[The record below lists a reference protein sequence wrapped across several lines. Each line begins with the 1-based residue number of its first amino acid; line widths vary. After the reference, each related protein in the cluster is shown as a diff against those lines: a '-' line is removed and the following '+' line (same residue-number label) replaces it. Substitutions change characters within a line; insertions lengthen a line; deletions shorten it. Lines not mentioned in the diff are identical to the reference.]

1 VAGLRPGLGVEH
13 KEDVQMASLWHMSFP
28 FWLFIIRAVVVYV
41 AIIVLLRLGGKRQIG
56 QMGAGEF
63 VAILLISNAVQNSMN
78 GGDNS
83 VTGGLI
89 LASVIIALSIAV
101 AYVTFKSKKAEYL
114 IQGAPTLLVHN
125 GRVVEK
131 NLSKELLSVH
141 ELKALLRRQ
150 GIHDLGEVHVAILES
165 DGFISVTRKTEVQHD
180 TPAP

>member
-1 VAGLRPGLGVEH
+1 
-13 KEDVQMASLWHMSFP
+13 MSSLWHLSFP

-83 VTGGLI
+83 VSGGLI

-101 AYVTFKSKKAEYL
+101 AYITFKSKKAEYL

-125 GRVVEK
+125 GKVLHK
-131 NLSKELLSVH
+131 NLDKELLSEH
-141 ELKALLRRQ
+141 ELKALLRRE
-150 GIHDLGEVHVAILES
+150 GIHDINEVHAAILES
-165 DGFISVTRKTEVQHD
+165 DGFISVTKTGEAR
-180 TPAP
+180 PADQSGESTAP